1 MLGSRSQN
9 DAGMSNNNQ
18 TESPFPSEDDSGS
31 GLTDDDIPF

>member
-1 MLGSRSQN
+1 
-9 DAGMSNNNQ
+9 MSNNNQ